1 MKNATHKS
9 KLDDFTIIKVFC
21 IIGWVLII
29 VLYLALCLS
38 KKSWIGKIIFPWN
51 LDKMTDTEGFV
62 ANGLFVLFS
71 AMITVVVLHYQLSDI
86 TNYGICNRDSIK
98 AVMGKWTIWIF
109 YVESMILFLLLLI
122 FYCTNNIR
130 LYFNTALFFLV
141 VMVVVIALCFYGNS
155 RECSKRALVQMA
167 EKSYIDLYDDK
178 KNSNYHYLQLNT
190 AMPMKYLIQG
200 NEEMEERCGIM
211 KNLLY
216 MPIKISFNKLDI
228 FFQYEY
234 YNLKALFAFY
244 EEKDKQEFYS
254 IIYCCLNQKENKN
267 KFDDYMYLTFLSA
280 HYLLIME
287 NNFDGWNENL
297 KYIFQ
302 EIIEENLLMDASL
315 LFLSCLQYLALIGKP
330 MTDACDKMVFELVS
344 PILEKSLEKQKEIGE
359 SDDIEEIARKF
370 SENKGFIFQCW
381 IENTTQSKLANN
393 ARSEIEDCLSK
404 DSDVWAIKQIFNV
417 FRKRKGET
425 NDNQKM
431 DI

>member
-1 MKNATHKS
+1 MENATHKPKS
-9 KLDDFTIIKVFC
+9 DGFTIIKVFC
-21 IIGWVLII
+21 TIGWVLII

-38 KKSWIGKIIFPWN
+38 KKSWIGKIVFPWN

-62 ANGLFVLFS
+62 ANGLFALFS

-86 TNYGICNRDSIK
+86 TNYGISNRNSIK
-98 AVMGKWTIWIF
+98 AVIGKWTIWIF
-109 YVESMILFLLLLI
+109 YVESMMFFLLLLF
-122 FYCTNNIR
+122 FYCTNKIR

-141 VMVVVIALCFYGNS
+141 VMVVAIALCFYGNS
-155 RECSKRALVQMA
+155 KECSKRALIQTA
-167 EKSYIDLYDDK
+167 EKSYTDLYDDE
-178 KNSNYHYLQLNT
+178 NIPIYHYLQLNT

-200 NEEMEERCGIM
+200 NEDIEERCSIM

-216 MPIKISFNKLDI
+216 MPAKNSFYKLDV

-234 YNLKALFAFY
+234 YNLKVLFAFY
-244 EEKDKQEFYS
+244 AEKDKQEFYS

-280 HYLLIME
+280 YYLLIME
-287 NNFDGWNENL
+287 NKFDSWNENL
-297 KYIFQ
+297 KYIFG
-302 EIIEENLLMDASL
+302 EIIEENLLMDAIL
-315 LFLSCLQYLALIGKP
+315 LYLSSLQYLALIGKP
-330 MTDACDKMVFELVS
+330 MTDACDEMVFELVS
-344 PILEKSLEKQKEIGE
+344 PILKKSLEKQKEIGE
-359 SDDIEEIARKF
+359 YDDIEVIAREF
-370 SENKGFIFQCW
+370 SENKGFIFRCW
-381 IENTTQSKLANN
+381 IENTTQGKRANN
-393 ARSEIEDCLSK
+393 VQSEIEDCLSK